1 MGSDAFP
8 TGLQLELLLLGC
20 GVGGRGRESRG
31 TCCHSRRP
39 GVTGMAS
46 GRSARVGS
54 PTRAPAPG
62 AWLPRRPAERQKHAN
77 PRGTKRA
84 ESLQSV
90 SILSNC
96 ARGAASIGD
105 LLARNSLLS
114 DLRPGA
120 DSRGAS
126 VRPCQGALAP
136 RLPPPSPPF
145 PQEGGHRDT
154 RKPPPKPRGRGCLK
168 TRVQPIV
175 NLPWPYSFSL
185 CTPPRPAHRAH
196 TLFSL
201 PHESGQLHA
210 PRDQGGGCPA
220 RVRMSPASRNVGSR
234 RRAHTGRW
242 ALWRPGGPGTVSSG
256 QGRNGARWRGV
267 GGWWRGWRSRAP
279 EETTSPQPGPARP
292 IEISK
297 KARVRGL
304 VCACVFG
311 FFSGS

>member
-1 MGSDAFP
+1 
-8 TGLQLELLLLGC
+8 
-20 GVGGRGRESRG
+20 
-31 TCCHSRRP
+31 
-39 GVTGMAS
+39 MAS

-105 LLARNSLLS
+105 LLARNSLLP

-201 PHESGQLHA
+201 PHESGQLTARSTGPGRGLPSPGTNVACQPECGFQTQSAHGA
-210 PRDQGGGCPA
+210 VGSLETRGPRNCQFRSGTEWGPVAGGGGLVEGMEEPSA
-220 RVRMSPASRNVGSR
+220 GGNHLPGQRGQSKFR
-234 RRAHTGRW
+234 RRLGCGGSCVPVSLASSPGRKPKRKTGVKVLLT
-242 ALWRPGGPGTVSSG
+242 AS
-256 QGRNGARWRGV
+256 
-267 GGWWRGWRSRAP
+267 P
-279 EETTSPQPGPARP
+279 ETCLQ
-292 IEISK
+292 
-297 KARVRGL
+297 
-304 VCACVFG
+304 
-311 FFSGS
+311 